1 MPSMDQH
8 ESNHLVK
15 IMIAAD
21 SGSGKTGSLAALVEA
36 GFNVRVLDFDNGL
49 SVLKGYTKDKSKL
62 KNVYYVD
69 KLSDQLKL
77 LAGRIGIQK
86 APAFQ
91 RAMDALD
98 KGGKEYWGTDDIGP
112 VSTWTQR
119 DILVLDSLTMAG
131 RTSLQMVMQA
141 NAAGF
146 KSPEI
151 QHYGTAM
158 DNIEKWVQMLMADA
172 TPCHVIINTH
182 ITGVEGDA
190 RLYPDALG
198 SKLPPKIGKHLDN
211 LLGLRVKGGNR
222 VFLTKQDGLLALKSA
237 VPLPETIPIESGWV
251 TIFET
256 LTGKKVSEILDGK

>member
-1 MPSMDQH
+1 
-8 ESNHLVK
+8 
-15 IMIAAD
+15 
-21 SGSGKTGSLAALVEA
+21 
-36 GFNVRVLDFDNGL
+36 
-49 SVLKGYTKDKSKL
+49 
-62 KNVYYVD
+62 
-69 KLSDQLKL
+69 
-77 LAGRIGIQK
+77 
-86 APAFQ
+86 
-91 RAMDALD
+91 
-98 KGGKEYWGTDDIGP
+98 
-112 VSTWTQR
+112 VSSWSPK
-119 DILVLDSLTMAG
+119 DILVIDSLTMAG

-172 TPCHVIINTH
+172 TPCNVIINTH
-182 ITGVEGDA
+182 ITGVDGDA

-198 SKLPPKIGKHLDN
+198 SKLPPKIGKHCDN

-237 VPLPETIPIESGWV
+237 VPLPETIPIENGWV

-256 LTGKKVSEILDGK
+256 LTGKKITELLK